1 MPVAIRNLQRA
12 VPIPSARV
20 RSLAERTLAILGRS
34 ESEAH
39 LAFVCDARIRRLNAR
54 FRGVKRRT
62 DVLAFPLEGPGP
74 ASLLGEVIISV
85 ETCRRQARRLKVPV
99 SNELDLLVVHG
110 LLHLAGYDDRDPLEA
125 RLMHTRERE
134 ILRRLSGRLPR
145 RLWTGFGPLER
156 SA

>member
-20 RSLAERTLAILGRS
+20 RGLAERTLAILGRS
-34 ESEAH
+34 ESEVH
-39 LAFVCDARIRRLNAR
+39 ITFVGDARISRLNAR

-74 ASLLGEVIISV
+74 ASLLGEVIVSV
-85 ETCRRQARRLKVPV
+85 ETCRRQARRLRVPV
-99 SNELDLLVVHG
+99 SNELDLLVTHG

-134 ILRRLSGRLPR
+134 ILRRLRGRLPQ
-145 RLWTGFGPLER
+145 RLWAGFGLLER